1 MFSNLQNKK
10 IVDIQKIISGKSKPR
25 PHFNM
30 TTKRP
35 SQKQI
40 IISMNSENANNF
52 IGNLSSYVTNINRAL
67 KNIKSDIMA
76 DFVCVKNGGL
86 VISTNKIAGALDL
99 QTIEKYV
106 KNTNNIK
113 ANQIKTSRLSQSKS
127 FLKIIDI
134 PFISN
139 FTNIW
144 ITVEVE
150 KTIKNN
156 YIFNNVVLVLRFRII
171 KV

>member
-1 MFSNLQNKK
+1 
-10 IVDIQKIISGKSKPR
+10 
-25 PHFNM
+25 M

-76 DFVCVKNGGL
+76 DFICVKNGGL

-139 FTNIW
+139 FTNI
-144 ITVEVE
+144 
-150 KTIKNN
+150 
-156 YIFNNVVLVLRFRII
+156 
-171 KV
+171 